1 MRIVMSEAT
10 RRGLEEAGPIYVW
23 PREQRCCGARRYVL
37 EASASNPGGAF
48 DLLADADGIQILTRA
63 GLVAP
68 EELHIEV
75 DRKGRPRAFWNGQA
89 WVG

>member
-1 MRIVMSEAT
+1 MQIVMNGDA
-10 RRGLEEAGPIYVW
+10 RRRLEEGEAVYVW

-37 EASASNPGGAF
+37 EASFSNPGGAF
-48 DLLADADGIQILTRA
+48 DHVAVTDGIRVLTRT
-63 GLVAP
+63 GLVEP
-68 EELHIEV
+68 DELHIEV